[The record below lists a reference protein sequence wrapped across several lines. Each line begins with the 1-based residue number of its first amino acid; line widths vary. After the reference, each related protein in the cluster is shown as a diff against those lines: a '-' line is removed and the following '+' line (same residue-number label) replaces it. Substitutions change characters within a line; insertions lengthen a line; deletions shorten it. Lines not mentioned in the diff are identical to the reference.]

1 MTSADVRKC
10 PCKGDM
16 KGTAAVSINS
26 AQRSFGDLQAFWG
39 TIWCLSTG
47 QPHEEMRMSKD
58 GLCAIVTGSASGLG
72 AATSAM
78 LAKGGAR
85 IVINYSSSQK
95 QAEQTADLCRAA
107 GGEAVV
113 VQGDVSRD
121 EDCRKIVAAAAPFGR
136 LDALINNAGT
146 TKHMA
151 HENLDGLSAGDF
163 QRLFGVNTI
172 GPFQMVRAARS
183 LLEAGANA
191 SGRASAVVNVSS
203 VAGISGIGSSIA
215 YAASKGALN
224 TITLSM
230 ARALAPLIRVNTV
243 CPGYIDTPWFTKGRG
258 EAGAKAVRDSVIAKV
273 PLKVAS
279 TAEDI
284 AQLVCFLASPASSNM
299 TGEFVR
305 MDAGMHLVL

>member
-1 MTSADVRKC
+1 MVDRRER
-10 PCKGDM
+10 
-16 KGTAAVSINS
+16 VS
-26 AQRSFGDLQAFWG
+26 QE
-39 TIWCLSTG
+39 
-47 QPHEEMRMSKD
+47 HKKEMRMSGD

-72 AATSAM
+72 AATAAI

-85 IVINYSSSQK
+85 IVVNYSSSK
-95 QAEQTADLCRAA
+95 KEAEATADLCRSA
-107 GGEAVV
+107 GGEVIV
-113 VQGDVSRD
+113 IQGDVSRD
-121 EDCRKIVAAAAPFGR
+121 EDCRKIVAAAAPWGR

-151 HENLDGLSAGDF
+151 HGNLDGLSAEDF

-172 GPFQMVRAARS
+172 GPFQMVRAARG

-224 TITLSM
+224 TITFSL

-258 EAGAKAVRDSVIAKV
+258 EEGAKQVRDSVIARV

-279 TAEDI
+279 SADDI
-284 AQLVCFLASPASSNM
+284 AQLVCFLATPASSNM
-299 TGEFVR
+299 TGELVR
-305 MDAGMHLVL
+305 MDAGLHLIT

>member
-1 MTSADVRKC
+1 MVDRRHGSAGRTIKK
-10 PCKGDM
+10 KGM
-16 KGTAAVSINS
+16 
-26 AQRSFGDLQAFWG
+26 Q
-39 TIWCLSTG
+39 
-47 QPHEEMRMSKD
+47 MSKD
-58 GLCAIVTGSASGLG
+58 GMCVVITGSASGLG
-72 AATSAM
+72 AATAAS

-85 IVINYSSSQK
+85 IVINYASSQK
-95 QAEQTADLCRAA
+95 EAEQTADLCRTA
-107 GGEAVV
+107 GAEVVV

-121 EDCRKIVAAAAPFGR
+121 EDCKKIVAAAAPWER

-151 HENLDGLSAGDF
+151 HGNLDGLSAEDF

-172 GPFQMVRAARS
+172 GPFQMIRAARS

-203 VAGISGIGSSIA
+203 VAGISGVGSSVA

-224 TITLSM
+224 TITFSL

-243 CPGYIDTPWFTKGRG
+243 CPGYMDTPWFTKGRG
-258 EAGAKAVRDSVIAKV
+258 EAGAKQVRDMVVGKV

-279 TAEDI
+279 SAEDV
-284 AQLVCFLASPASSNM
+284 AALVCFLATPASSNM
-299 TGEFVR
+299 TGELVR
-305 MDAGMHLVL
+305 MDAGLHLVN